1 MLALGGWSFGSQ
13 PFQDLTSNQYRMN
26 GFVYDSL
33 EFLRTHEFD
42 GLDIDWEVRHSKTEL
57 KKDSIVLWNGSNER
71 EREIAWIVIKL
82 WLDSTTMITP
92 ILLIKYFIVFLF
104 SILFFSLVLVVSFH
118 LHSSSFPP
126 LQYPRGADDKA
137 NYVNFVKELRLAFE
151 GEASSTGHS
160 RLLLS
165 AAVPAS
171 FEALAAG

>member
-71 EREIAWIVIKL
+71 EKRDC
-82 WLDSTTMITP
+82 LDCDKTLVGFHYHDYS
-92 ILLIKYFIVFLF
+92 YFA
-104 SILFFSLVLVVSFH
+104 H
-118 LHSSSFPP
+118 
-126 LQYPRGADDKA
+126 
-137 NYVNFVKELRLAFE
+137 
-151 GEASSTGHS
+151 
-160 RLLLS
+160 
-165 AAVPAS
+165 
-171 FEALAAG
+171 